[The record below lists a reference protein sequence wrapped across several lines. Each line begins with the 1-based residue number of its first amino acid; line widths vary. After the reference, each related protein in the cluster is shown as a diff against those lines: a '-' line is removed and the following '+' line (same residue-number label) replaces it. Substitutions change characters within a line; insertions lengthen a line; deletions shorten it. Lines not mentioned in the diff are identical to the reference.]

1 MVDSPSHSA
10 EDGSD
15 EIGGVIRELLGRFIQ
30 GTSRSPF
37 SKVTPKWKMVLWIST
52 LCIVDIGLNYYR
64 SLEPPEVRRMDFY
77 KSSRFYMV

>member
-15 EIGGVIRELLGRFIQ
+15 EIGGVIRELLSRFIQ

-52 LCIVDIGLNYYR
+52 LCIEDIGLNY
-64 SLEPPEVRRMDFY
+64 
-77 KSSRFYMV
+77 

>member
-1 MVDSPSHSA
+1 LIIWVNSIQLVCPWNRPHERVDSPSHSA

-15 EIGGVIRELLGRFIQ
+15 EIGGVIRELLSRFIQ

-52 LCIVDIGLNYYR
+52 LCI
-64 SLEPPEVRRMDFY
+64 
-77 KSSRFYMV
+77 